1 MVALQCIKSVN
12 PNCHRETKIHSM
24 NEHEDRV
31 DNFHDR
37 DRSMKDEGLIALQ
50 RCKIKWEECEE
61 VEKTRSAPNEKSM
74 LR

>member
-1 MVALQCIKSVN
+1 
-12 PNCHRETKIHSM
+12 M